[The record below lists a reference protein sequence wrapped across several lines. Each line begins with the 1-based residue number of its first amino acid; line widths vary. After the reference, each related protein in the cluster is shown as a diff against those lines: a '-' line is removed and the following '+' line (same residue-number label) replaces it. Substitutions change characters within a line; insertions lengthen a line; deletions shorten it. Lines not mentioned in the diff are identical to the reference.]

1 MPSKVEFWQ
10 VSLWAG
16 ERILFKGAL
25 IAFLKYRV
33 GLKLSVAFSQDLWL
47 DERNLDGATI
57 APSF

>member
-1 MPSKVEFWQ
+1 M
-10 VSLWAG
+10 SLWAG